1 MTSKFPLYA
10 SMANLV
16 PQDPEELSTTE
27 KKDLITKIKSFDR
40 HTHELVYAL
49 IKAYGINE
57 NITTTN
63 LPFSSKSLKTGIKF
77 DINNLPLKLQHIL
90 KKFATMHAENVQ

>member
-16 PQDPEELSTTE
+16 SDSPEELSVDE
-27 KKDLITKIKSFDR
+27 KKELITKIKSFDR
-40 HTHELVYAL
+40 HTQELVYAL

-57 NITTTN
+57 NIPTTN
-63 LPFSSKSLKTGIKF
+63 LPFEAKQLKTGIKF
-77 DINNLPLKLQHIL
+77 DITKFPPKLQQIL
-90 KKFATMHAENVQ
+90 NKFATMHTQNVQ

>member
-1 MTSKFPLYA
+1 
-10 SMANLV
+10 MANLV

-49 IKAYGINE
+49 IKAYGIDE

>member
-49 IKAYGINE
+49 IKAYGIDE